1 MFSVDK
7 FTVLLHQ
14 LEQLDRSH
22 SDNSNGLRTRG
33 EAILH
38 SFLRYAEFAVGA
50 VWLADDDGLELTAAG
65 GGWDP
70 AVRLEADVPPAIL
83 HHTSETTGLEGFA
96 AAAGLRSTPDVVIPL
111 RRGEALYGVLAFR
124 REPPA
129 QGSDS
134 DIHLLRATGMHLAA
148 LLANHRLAVEARQVE
163 FLTKVHQLE
172 LESIYDIGL
181 SIAST
186 LNFDELTD
194 EILMRAVTLLNA
206 RRAALYLRQTGRF
219 VLHRSFGELG
229 SEDIRR
235 DLTEEAANDLLE
247 EGRSLTQTADARAI
261 FPRCVSAVA
270 VPIRSERGVIGVLAA
285 ADREFRDGV
294 GPFEPA
300 DIRTLSMFASQAAI
314 ALENARLHRQA
325 LEKQAME
332 RELELAATIQRD
344 ILPRQVVAPEGFDL
358 DVWTRPA
365 RQLGG
370 DYHAF
375 MATETATSFC
385 VADVSG
391 KSTPAAILVSACH
404 AALQLLFDEGR
415 ELGDIATELNRHIH
429 HWSSQNKFI
438 TLILATIDREAR
450 TLRYVNA
457 GHNPAYMVTR
467 GTITPLHSHGLP
479 IGMMAGTT
487 YEVMSV
493 PFEPDSLLVL
503 YSDGI
508 TEAENNA
515 GEEFGY
521 ARLTEVIERHADRT
535 CREIRDGIVAAVD
548 EFTVGQ
554 SQLDDQTTVVVR
566 TL

>member
-1 MFSVDK
+1 MLSVDK
-7 FTVLLHQ
+7 FSVLLHQ
-14 LEQLDRSH
+14 LEQLDRLVP
-22 SDNSNGLRTRG
+22 DNSHGLRIRG

-38 SFLRYAEFAVGA
+38 SFLRYSDFERGA
-50 VWLADDDGLELTAAG
+50 VWLFDDHSLKLAATGGDWQPAQTLDLEMSADMLHRRSDQGALESFAAG
-65 GGWDP
+65 SDLSP
-70 AVRLEADVPPAIL
+70 L
-83 HHTSETTGLEGFA
+83 
-96 AAAGLRSTPDVVIPL
+96 PDAVIPL
-111 RRGEALYGVLAFR
+111 RRGDLLHGVVALR
-124 REPPA
+124 REGA
-129 QGSDS
+129 GESSDS
-134 DIHLLRATGMHLAA
+134 EVQLLRAAGMHLSAVLCNQKLAA
-148 LLANHRLAVEARQVE
+148 EARQVG
-163 FLTKVHQLE
+163 FLTKVHELE

-194 EILMRAVTLLNA
+194 EILMRSVTLLNA

-219 VLHRSFGELG
+219 VLHRSFGEIG

-235 DLTEEAANDLLE
+235 DLTEDAADDLLE
-247 EGRSLTQTADARAI
+247 EGRSLTQTSDARAI
-261 FPRCVSAVA
+261 FPGCVSAVA

-344 ILPRQVVAPEGFDL
+344 ILPRQVVAPPGFDL

-365 RQLGG
+365 KQLGG

-375 MATETATSFC
+375 MATDTATSFC

-415 ELGDIATELNRHIH
+415 ELDDIATELNRHIH
-429 HWSSQNKFI
+429 RWSSQNKFI
-438 TLILATIDREAR
+438 TLILATIDREQR
-450 TLRYVNA
+450 LLRYVNA
-457 GHNPAYMVTR
+457 GHNPAYLVA
-467 GTITPLHSHGLP
+467 GGEISPLHSHGLP
-479 IGMMAGTT
+479 IGMMPGSS
-487 YEVMSV
+487 YEVMTI
-493 PFEPDSLLVL
+493 PFEPGSLLVL

-508 TEAENNA
+508 TEAENGP

-521 ARLTEVIERHADRT
+521 DRLTEVIEANADST
-535 CREIRDGIVAAVD
+535 CRDIRDVIVAAVD
-548 EFTVGQ
+548 HFTIGQ
-554 SQLDDQTTVVVR
+554 SQTDDQTLVLVR
-566 TL
+566 TE

>member
-7 FTVLLHQ
+7 FSVLLHQ
-14 LEQLDRSH
+14 LEQLDRSFP
-22 SDNSNGLRTRG
+22 DNSDGARERG
-33 EAILH
+33 EAILR
-38 SFLRYAEFAVGA
+38 SVLRYGEFSSGAIWLSCEDEIELAAVEGSWSPASLLTAEIPPDLLHRTSDAAGIEAFASGS
-50 VWLADDDGLELTAAG
+50 GLEPIP
-65 GGWDP
+65 D
-70 AVRLEADVPPAIL
+70 AVVPFRKGSTIY
-83 HHTSETTGLEGFA
+83 GLLALRRDSA
-96 AAAGLRSTPDVVIPL
+96 AAMADHEV
-111 RRGEALYGVLAFR
+111 
-124 REPPA
+124 
-129 QGSDS
+129 Q
-134 DIHLLRATGMHLAA
+134 LLRATGMHLTSA
-148 LLANHRLAVEARQVE
+148 LVNQRLAAEARQVE
-163 FLTKVHQLE
+163 FLTKFHQLE

-206 RRAALYLRQTGRF
+206 RRAALYLRQKGRF

-229 SEDIRR
+229 SEDIQR
-235 DLTEEAANDLLE
+235 DLSEDAANELLE
-247 EGRSLTQTADARAI
+247 EGRVLTQTSQARAI
-261 FPRCVSAVA
+261 FPTCVSAVA
-270 VPIRSERGVIGVLAA
+270 LPIRSERGVIGVLAA

-300 DIRTLSMFASQAAI
+300 DIKTLSLFASQAAI

-332 RELELAATIQRD
+332 RELELAATIQQD
-344 ILPRQVVAPEGFDL
+344 ILPRQVVAPAGFDL

-365 RQLGG
+365 KQLGG

-375 MATETATSFC
+375 MATDTATTFC

-429 HWSSQNKFI
+429 RWSSQNKFI
-438 TLILATIDREAR
+438 TMILATIDQAQGR
-450 TLRYVNA
+450 LRYVNA
-457 GHNPAYMVTR
+457 GHNPAYLVTD
-467 GTITPLHSHGLP
+467 GKITQLHSHGLP

-487 YEVMSV
+487 YEVMSI
-493 PFEPDSLLVL
+493 PFEPGSLLVL

-515 GEEFGY
+515 GDEFGY
-521 ARLTEVIERHADRT
+521 DRLTAVIE
-535 CREIRDGIVAAVD
+535 ENRDGSCRDVRDRIVAAVD
-548 EFTVGQ
+548 QFTIGQ
-554 SQLDDQTTVVVR
+554 PQTDDQTTVLVR